1 MMEKITTGLKI
12 CPKCRHLMVIKEGKM
27 TCPKCDREKL
37 EEELKTATKKV
48 GEGIIRRPLKKK
60 KEITYSDPF
69 ELCSKVYIMMHAK
82 YEKAPYRRAEVVDF
96 PSDTPIEEIDQ
107 KCKEWTKDG
116 VGNWVLLCLA

>member
-96 PSDTPIEEIDQ
+96 PSDTPIE
-107 KCKEWTKDG
+107 
-116 VGNWVLLCLA
+116 

>member
-37 EEELKTATKKV
+37 EEEFKTATKKV

-60 KEITYSDPF
+60 NTHKE
-69 ELCSKVYIMMHAK
+69 
-82 YEKAPYRRAEVVDF
+82 EKSTNGEQ
-96 PSDTPIEEIDQ
+96 SIEKI
-107 KCKEWTKDG
+107 
-116 VGNWVLLCLA
+116 LHSL

>member
-1 MMEKITTGLKI
+1 MEKITTGLKI

-48 GEGIIRRPLKKK
+48 G
-60 KEITYSDPF
+60 
-69 ELCSKVYIMMHAK
+69 
-82 YEKAPYRRAEVVDF
+82 RAEVVDF

-116 VGNWVLLCLA
+116 VGSWVLLCIA